1 MKSKQLHIHKWVCWR
16 ATMLGNVCACAL
28 GRSALPV
35 RAALRRSHGAQK
47 AAHLDA
53 DGLVGGPCPSS
64 SASACEIMCAVFATW
79 SVSIG
84 LLFGRG
90 EVKGS
95 GERTHR
101 SGRSAPGRSNAGG
114 GPTGF
119 SRAFGT
125 KATVSFSL
133 CVAALCRAVP
143 RIRRLNSVIVIG
155 PSTNESH
162 PAHLGAGAKR
172 QGMQAAL
179 GVVPVPGPR
188 ADGRA

>member
-1 MKSKQLHIHKWVCWR
+1 M
-16 ATMLGNVCACAL
+16 
-28 GRSALPV
+28 
-35 RAALRRSHGAQK
+35 RAALCRSHGAQK

-79 SVSIG
+79 SVSIA

-119 SRAFGT
+119 RRAFGT
-125 KATVSFSL
+125 KATVSIFTVRCCTVLRIMQEFFFGRFFGGACSEH
-133 CVAALCRAVP
+133 AP
-143 RIRRLNSVIVIG
+143 RIRY
-155 PSTNESH
+155 
-162 PAHLGAGAKR
+162 
-172 QGMQAAL
+172 
-179 GVVPVPGPR
+179 
-188 ADGRA
+188 